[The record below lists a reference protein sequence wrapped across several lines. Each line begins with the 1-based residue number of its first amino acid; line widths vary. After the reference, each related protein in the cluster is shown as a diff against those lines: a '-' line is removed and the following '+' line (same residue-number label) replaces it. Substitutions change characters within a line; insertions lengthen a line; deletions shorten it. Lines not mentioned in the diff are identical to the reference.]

1 MSRLFTNGLLLIPL
15 LGALAGAGLAVLLW
29 ALVPAGPARPGD
41 AARSAASAQRRAR
54 WARRLYDLRRRGPLA
69 ALAAVLALVVTRWP
83 VASIASAAL
92 VLAWPALFGGAK
104 AERRA
109 TAMVEALAI
118 WTESLRDTI
127 AGAVGLEQAVVAS
140 SAAPPAALAAEL
152 ATLADRLR
160 VRTPLPLALRRFADD
175 LADPSADLIIATLVL
190 NAGLRGPGLRD
201 VLTSLADSARSEVD
215 MRSRVAAG
223 RASTRRSVQIVV
235 GVTVAFV
242 VGLTVFNPAYV
253 EPYRTALGQGVLLV
267 VVLLFAGGFF
277 WLRRLS
283 QFDVPDRL
291 LRSVS
296 APASSTTTHLVTP
309 AGGGR

>member
-1 MSRLFTNGLLLIPL
+1 MSRLLGTGLLAIPL
-15 LGALAGAGLAVLLW
+15 LGGLAGAGLALLVW
-29 ALVPAGPARPGD
+29 TLVPRPPRPGD
-41 AARSAASAQRRAR
+41 GARSAAGAGRRSR
-54 WARRLYDLRRRGPLA
+54 WRRRLYDLRRRGPLA

-83 VASIASAAL
+83 VAAVAAAAL

-109 TAMVEALAI
+109 TAMVQALAV

-152 ATLADRLR
+152 ASLADRLR
-160 VRTPLPLALRRFADD
+160 VRTPLPTALRRFADD
-175 LADPSADLIIATLVL
+175 LADPSADLIIAALVL

-201 VLTSLADSARSEVD
+201 VLGSLADSARSEVD

-242 VGLTVFNPAYV
+242 GGLTVFNPAYV
-253 EPYRTALGQGVLLV
+253 EPYRTALGQGVLAV

-291 LRSVS
+291 LRSGSPV
-296 APASSTTTHLVTP
+296 PADGLR
-309 AGGGR
+309 GGVR

>member
-1 MSRLFTNGLLLIPL
+1 MSGLLGSGPLAIAL
-15 LGALAGAGLAVLLW
+15 LGAVAGAGLALLLW
-29 ALVPAGPARPGD
+29 TLVPRPPRPGD
-41 AARSAASAQRRAR
+41 GARSAASAQSR
-54 WARRLYDLRRRGPLA
+54 ARRLHRLYALRRRGPLA

-83 VASIASAAL
+83 VAAIAAAAL

-104 AERRA
+104 AERQA
-109 TAMVEALAI
+109 AAMVQALAV

-160 VRTPLPLALRRFADD
+160 VRTPLPTALRRFADD

-201 VLTSLADSARSEVD
+201 VLSSLADSARSEVD

-291 LRSVS
+291 LRPLPPAAAAS
-296 APASSTTTHLVTP
+296 APWP
-309 AGGGR
+309 AGPGAGR